1 MVGASL
7 SNYKKSSMCLC
18 VSQSAQR
25 IHSKISEVIK
35 RRTKSENVSVEFDE
49 EQGKTNGRMVA
60 EAQTYGADKLWVV
73 LKPIPVELDSD
84 SGSSL
89 PSSDDDHGDHGDDEP
104 GAAGSSQ
111 GPGTA
116 HSNQGSG
123 KRPRA

>member
-1 MVGASL
+1 
-7 SNYKKSSMCLC
+7 
-18 VSQSAQR
+18 
-25 IHSKISEVIK
+25 
-35 RRTKSENVSVEFDE
+35 
-49 EQGKTNGRMVA
+49 MVA

-84 SGSSL
+84 SGSSP
-89 PSSDDDHGDHGDDEP
+89 PSSDDDQGDDEP